1 MEVLADGAALGPF
14 EKTAGLGVRERLV
27 LRVAQLQ
34 IENERLREDNAQLR
48 AALSIFK
55 EVARR
60 TESGH

>member
-1 MEVLADGAALGPF
+1 MEVLADGVAVGPF
-14 EKTAGLGVRERLV
+14 EKIAGLGVGERLV